1 MRKGVIPGTFTTF
14 GKSWIELL
22 DALRNETEL
31 PRVQDALP
39 DYFGYLNKDIQIW
52 VNSSDN
58 FGNGYGVIDKEL
70 KIVEVFTNVK
80 GYYNVL
86 IIGTRKDKGVS
97 EWKGPEIEKMNK

>member
-1 MRKGVIPGTFTTF
+1 MVM
-14 GKSWIELL
+14 
-22 DALRNETEL
+22 
-31 PRVQDALP
+31 
-39 DYFGYLNKDIQIW
+39 
-52 VNSSDN
+52 
-58 FGNGYGVIDKEL
+58 EL